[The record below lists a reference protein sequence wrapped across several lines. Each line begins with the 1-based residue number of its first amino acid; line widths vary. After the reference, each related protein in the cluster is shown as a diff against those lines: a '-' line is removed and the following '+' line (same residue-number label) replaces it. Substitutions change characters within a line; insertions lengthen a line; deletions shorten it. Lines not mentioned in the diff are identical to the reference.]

1 MGSVFGKMLRIIGM
15 HNAGK
20 TQVVEGLVEEL
31 CRRGWRVGTIKHS
44 SHRHSFDR
52 SGSDTDRHRKAGAR
66 LSAIVARGECAVFLP
81 EPDERDPYT
90 TLAPLYESCDIVIVE
105 GHAAAPGEKIEVWS
119 SGCAEPPLA
128 ANRTDIVAVVSDVEP
143 GLDLEW
149 LRRDD
154 VHALADLAERMVGLC
169 GAATRAAPA

>member
-1 MGSVFGKMLRIIGM
+1 MSSMFGKIVRIIGM

-52 SGSDTDRHRKAGAR
+52 PGSDTDRHRRAGAR
-66 LSAIVARGECAVFLP
+66 ISAIVARGECAVFMP

-90 TLAPLYESCDIVIVE
+90 TLAPLYEDCDIVIVE
-105 GHAAAPGEKIEVWS
+105 GHAGAPGEKIEVWWS
-119 SGCAEPPLA
+119 RCDEPPLA
-128 ANRTDIVAVVSDVEP
+128 SNRADIVAVVSDIDP
-143 GLDLEW
+143 GLDIEW

-154 VHALADLAERMVGLC
+154 PSALADLAEQMAGLRS
-169 GAATRAAPA
+169 AATNAAPA